1 MIFGSDGIRYICRS
15 PGERFNPKYQFLTV
29 KHGGRGGIG
38 PIHRVI
44 GIMDQYG
51 YKDVFKKVMLTHA
64 KNKIRRGWIVKQDND
79 PKHTPD
85 SIKTF
90 LNCKKIPILVWPK
103 VMISQIHDLLKS

>member
-1 MIFGSDGIRYICRS
+1 
-15 PGERFNPKYQFLTV
+15 
-29 KHGGRGGIG
+29 
-38 PIHRVI
+38 
-44 GIMDQYG
+44 MDQYG

-103 VMISQIHDLLKS
+103 DPKVMKLFLNLLPQFNKI